1 MKGKLISEDA
11 QRTFAVILDTD
22 DEVVGC
28 LTAFA
33 KEQRL
38 SAGQFDLNGP
48 ILISADAGQCV
59 DWLAQFC
66 AIWGAAS
73 GRAVTCSSPRLLEP
87 EQVRGR

>member
-1 MKGKLISEDA
+1 LADPGPAPRAGVPPGPRRGSIKGKLIREDA
-11 QRTFAVILDTD
+11 HRTFAVILNTD

-38 SAGQFDLNGP
+38 SASQFDLNGP
-48 ILISADAGQCV
+48 VLISADAGQSV

-66 AIWGAAS
+66 A
-73 GRAVTCSSPRLLEP
+73 T
-87 EQVRGR
+87 

>member
-11 QRTFAVILDTD
+11 QRTFAVILNTD

-38 SAGQFDLNGP
+38 SA
-48 ILISADAGQCV
+48 S
-59 DWLAQFC
+59 
-66 AIWGAAS
+66 
-73 GRAVTCSSPRLLEP
+73 
-87 EQVRGR
+87 